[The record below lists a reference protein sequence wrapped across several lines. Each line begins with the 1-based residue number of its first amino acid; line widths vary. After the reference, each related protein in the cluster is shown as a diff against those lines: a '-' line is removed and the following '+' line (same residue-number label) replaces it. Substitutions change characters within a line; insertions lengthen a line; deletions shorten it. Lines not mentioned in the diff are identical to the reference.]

1 VRGRADRCLRSAGG
15 KRDGPLARS
24 VEQACRRRGR
34 TLVRFDRDEHGL
46 AVATFDSPP
55 LNLFNRQLFEDLQ
68 AIVAAVEAEPPRALL
83 FRAEGRAV
91 SGGVDVHEF
100 DGLTPERASQLW
112 DELIGLVEKV
122 EALPLPVVFAAH
134 ALTLT
139 AAFELALGC
148 DLILA
153 ARSAK
158 FGLVEKVV
166 GLTPS
171 MGGTQRLAERA
182 GSGRA
187 RHFVMSGE
195 LFDAE
200 EMERWGVVNLVFDD
214 KGFDDRAR
222 AFAAELAAGPT
233 KAHAMTKHVL
243 RRYRE
248 GGVPA
253 ADQAIREDAGELFA
267 TEDLQRA
274 VKTFLEKGPGHA
286 EFNGR

>member
-1 VRGRADRCLRSAGG
+1 MADPIRLE
-15 KRDGPLARS
+15 RDG
-24 VEQACRRRGR
+24 
-34 TLVRFDRDEHGL
+34 GL

-55 LNLFNRQLFEDLQ
+55 LNLFNRDMLEALQ
-68 AIVAAVEAEPPRALL
+68 GVIAAVEADPPRALL

-100 DGLTPERASQLW
+100 EGLTPEQGSQLW
-112 DELIGLVEKV
+112 DGLIGLVERV

-148 DLILA
+148 DLIVA
-153 ARSAK
+153 AGSAQ

-187 RHFVMSGE
+187 RHFVMSGA
-195 LFDAE
+195 LFGAE
-200 EMERWGVVNLVFDD
+200 EMERWGVVNVVLEDE
-214 KGFDDRAR
+214 GFDENAR

-233 KAHAMTKHVL
+233 KAHAMTKRIL

-248 GGVPA
+248 GGIPA
-253 ADQAIREDAGELFA
+253 ADETVRREAADLFA

-274 VKTFLEKGPGHA
+274 VKTFLEKGPGQA
-286 EFNGR
+286 EFEGR

>member
-1 VRGRADRCLRSAGG
+1 MFCRMVRLE
-15 KRDGPLARS
+15 RDGN
-24 VEQACRRRGR
+24 
-34 TLVRFDRDEHGL
+34 L

-55 LNLFNRQLFEDLQ
+55 LNLFNREMFEALKEV
-68 AIVAAVEAEPPRALL
+68 VAAVEADPPRALL

-100 DGLTPERASQLW
+100 DGLTPEQGSALW
-112 DELIGLVEKV
+112 DELIGTVERV
-122 EALPLPVVFAAH
+122 EALPLPVLFAAH

-153 ARSAK
+153 ARSAQ

-187 RHFVMSGE
+187 RHFVISGE
-195 LFDAE
+195 LFGAE
-200 EMERWGVVNLVFDD
+200 EMERWGVVNLLWDD
-214 KGFDDRAR
+214 EGFDQRAR
-222 AFAAELAAGPT
+222 AYAADLAAGPT
-233 KAHAMTKHVL
+233 KAHAMTKRIL
-243 RRYRE
+243 RRFRE
-248 GGVPA
+248 GGIPA
-253 ADQAIREDAGELFA
+253 ADRAVRDEAADLFA
-267 TEDLQRA
+267 TEDLQNA
-274 VKTFLEKGPGHA
+274 VKTFLEQGPGHA
-286 EFNGR
+286 KFEGR

>member
-1 VRGRADRCLRSAGG
+1 MS
-15 KRDGPLARS
+15 
-24 VEQACRRRGR
+24 
-34 TLVRFDRDEHGL
+34 LVRLERDDAGL
-46 AVATFDSPP
+46 AVASLDSPP
-55 LNLFNRQLFEDLQ
+55 LNLFNRRLFEDLQ
-68 AIVAAVEAEPPRALL
+68 AVVAAVEAEPPRALL

-100 DGLTPERASQLW
+100 EGLTPEQGSALW
-112 DELIGLVEKV
+112 DELIGTVERV

-148 DLILA
+148 DLIIA
-153 ARSAK
+153 ARAAQ

-195 LFDAE
+195 LFGAE
-200 EMERWGVVNLVFDD
+200 QMELWGVVNVLLDD
-214 KGFDDRAR
+214 EGFDRRAR
-222 AFAAELAAGPT
+222 AYAAGLAAGPT
-233 KAHAMTKHVL
+233 RAHAMTKHIL
-243 RRYRE
+243 RRFRE
-248 GGVPA
+248 GGIPA
-253 ADQAIREDAGELFA
+253 ADRAVREDAADLFA
-267 TEDLQRA
+267 SEDLQNA
-274 VKTFLEKGPGHA
+274 VRTFLAEGPGQA
-286 EFNGR
+286 EFQGR

>member
-1 VRGRADRCLRSAGG
+1 MS
-15 KRDGPLARS
+15 
-24 VEQACRRRGR
+24 
-34 TLVRFDRDEHGL
+34 LVRLEREESGL
-46 AVATFDSPP
+46 AVASFDSPP

-68 AIVAAVEAEPPRALL
+68 AAVAAVEADPPRALL

-100 DGLTPERASQLW
+100 EGLTPAQGSALW
-112 DELIGLVEKV
+112 DELIGTVERV
-122 EALPLPVVFAAH
+122 EALPLPVTFAAH
-134 ALTLT
+134 GLTLT

-153 ARSAK
+153 ARSAR

-200 EMERWGVVNLVFDD
+200 AMERWGVVNVLLDD
-214 KGFDDRAR
+214 EGFDERAR
-222 AFAAELAAGPT
+222 AYATELATGPT
-233 KAHAMTKHVL
+233 RAHAMTKHIL
-243 RRYRE
+243 RRFRE
-248 GGVPA
+248 GGIPA
-253 ADQAIREDAGELFA
+253 ADQAVRDDAADLFA

-274 VKTFLEKGPGHA
+274 VKTFLEQGPGHA
-286 EFNGR
+286 EFQGR